1 MFKRGMIAMFFLI
14 GLAANGGAQVADE
27 PSSSSAQSAPA
38 KETWLKEFDDICSKT
53 EDAMTLSLEELASL
67 IDRCD
72 ALRPKIEKLDE
83 TPKKVYLKRLRMCRG
98 LYVYVLESKQSE
110 KK

>member
-1 MFKRGMIAMFFLI
+1 MCKLMMIAALSLTGF
-14 GLAANGGAQVADE
+14 AALGGAQVAGE
-27 PSSSSAQSAPA
+27 RGSSSAQSAPA
-38 KETWLKEFDDICSKT
+38 KETWRKEFDDICSKT
-53 EDAMTLSLEELASL
+53 EDSMTLSLEELGSL
-67 IDRCD
+67 IARCD

-98 LYVYVLESKQSE
+98 LYAYVLESKQNE

>member
-1 MFKRGMIAMFFLI
+1 
-14 GLAANGGAQVADE
+14 
-27 PSSSSAQSAPA
+27 
-38 KETWLKEFDDICSKT
+38 
-53 EDAMTLSLEELASL
+53 MTLLLEELASL

>member
-1 MFKRGMIAMFFLI
+1 MFKPGMIAALFLT
-14 GLAANGGAQVADE
+14 GLAAIGGAQVADK
-27 PSSSSAQSAPA
+27 PSPSSAQSAPA
-38 KETWLKEFDDICSKT
+38 KETWQKEFDDICSKT

-98 LYVYVLESKQSE
+98 LYAYVLESKQSE